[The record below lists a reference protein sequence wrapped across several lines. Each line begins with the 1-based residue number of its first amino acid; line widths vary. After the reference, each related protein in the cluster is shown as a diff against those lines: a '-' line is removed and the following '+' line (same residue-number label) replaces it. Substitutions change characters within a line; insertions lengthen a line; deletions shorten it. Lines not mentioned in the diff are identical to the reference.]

1 MAVGIPKLPAKKR
14 DFFFKFAAYGRQN
27 ENAIGKMTGFFRPAW
42 LRN

>member
-1 MAVGIPKLPAKKR
+1 MAVGIQKLPAKNAGL
-14 DFFFKFAAYGRQN
+14 FFKFAVPGRQN